1 MQIIISDSSCL
12 IDLRKAEL
20 LKAFLLLPYE
30 IVIPNT
36 LFEEELL
43 RFSEQEK
50 KSLLEDG
57 LKVLDLPGTGVRRAI
72 KLEADFVTSLV
83 VADVYG
89 MAHHNVLRN
98 IDNICK
104 QLIDLK
110 SEIKIDFSEYKDGT
124 GKSNRMAILTEEQ
137 FLVAMPY
144 IGGQKSLKGQI
155 LLVQEFKRL
164 REAEANKNRHIDA
177 IRSLL
182 LLDAPATWEKLYPDS
197 FFIALMNLHGHEF
210 NGNRSTPSYCSA
222 IIRRWIYEIV
232 LPVELLHETNSFNII

>member
-1 MQIIISDSSCL
+1 MNDSTLQNLISKDNEGNL
-12 IDLRKAEL
+12 
-20 LKAFLLLPYE
+20 
-30 IVIPNT
+30 T
-36 LFEEELL
+36 
-43 RFSEQEK
+43 
-50 KSLLEDG
+50 
-57 LKVLDLPGTGVRRAI
+57 
-72 KLEADFVTSLV
+72 VTSLV

-155 LLVQEFKRL
+155 LLLQEFKRL

-232 LPVELLHETNSFNII
+232 LPVELLHETNSCRGAAKRHQWFTKDNGRSTLLSQIAKVEMVARMSQSRVDFESNCATSFLSAPLQLNLFKAS